1 MGMEDPVFYIHW
13 PVLATPHFFVPLSI
27 SLWVWKPLFRSLLAV
42 IWAWKT
48 LFFIYIG
55 RFWQPLIFRSLI
67 YFSMGME
74 TPLSV
79 TVGCHLGMEDPVFI
93 YIGRFWQSFMF
104 FRPLIYLSMGMETPP
119 SVTVG
124 CDMGMEDP
132 DLID

>member
-1 MGMEDPVFYIHW
+1 
-13 PVLATPHFFVPLSI
+13 
-27 SLWVWKPLFRSLLAV
+27 
-42 IWAWKT
+42 
-48 LFFIYIG
+48 
-55 RFWQPLIFRSLI
+55 
-67 YFSMGME
+67 MGME